1 MYKIFLCTVII
12 RRILNV
18 IFNHLLS
25 VILGF
30 IPRIHAKSTP
40 MDTRVKPEYDNRKRL
55 YTTPENDNLVTQC
68 GRSMIEMLGVL
79 AIIGVLSVGGITGY
93 SKAMEKFKIN
103 KTINEIST
111 IASNIQTT
119 FISQT
124 NFSEK
129 LRCGYAYPPCSAGF
143 PLSMIIPDEVKVDKD
158 KNEILLSNNSSLS
171 IIIQGYPF
179 FTLTI
184 NKLSKNDCI
193 ELATA
198 NWNKNNN
205 GLIAVNAKGYK
216 DTDYCDINACY
227 GTNGNETC
235 CPDDEDGWVAV
246 CAKNAPMTIQK
257 ALQGCTCTDADCEI
271 IIGFSL

>member
-1 MYKIFLCTVII
+1 MYKNF
-12 RRILNV
+12 
-18 IFNHLLS
+18 
-25 VILGF
+25 
-30 IPRIHAKSTP
+30 
-40 MDTRVKPEYDNRKRL
+40 
-55 YTTPENDNLVTQC
+55 EN

-79 AIIGVLSVGGITGY
+79 AIIGVLSVGGIAGY

-103 KTINEIST
+103 KTIQQITEI
-111 IASNIQTT
+111 AANIQTLYLQQDDFNGLNNET
-119 FISQT
+119 AVQM
-124 NFSEK
+124 
-129 LRCGYAYPPCSAGF
+129 GV
-143 PLSMIIPDEVKVDKD
+143 IPDEVKVDKD
-158 KNEILLSNNSSLS
+158 KNEIILSNNSSLKVLV
-171 IIIQGYPF
+171 IGMKI
-179 FTLTI
+179 FTLRV

-205 GLIAVNAKGYK
+205 GLIAVNAKGYE
-216 DTDYCDINACY
+216 DHDDCDINACN

-271 IIGFSL
+271 IIGFS